1 MRKLKGQNAITL
13 IALVITII
21 VLLILA
27 GISISMLSGENSI
40 LSRAGQ
46 ARDRTEESQIKEEVS
61 LAWNGVQTDGY
72 INGWDLNKKAIELQI
87 ELRKKDS
94 TATVTVDGK
103 KLNVTYKGYDIVID
117 TESGKLDVSTSN
129 ISVTLTLSDTPS
141 VPTVD
146 GTKVKELT
154 TDNVP
159 IPGGFYFVGGTKSE
173 GVVISDNSN
182 DKNKGV
188 DAELVGNQ
196 FVWVPVAQNQVLT
209 LDVKSEEDITG
220 IKLTMPDGTQSDIS
234 ASGKTYN
241 APITMTKN
249 GVYTVEVTT
258 GADSR
263 TAQKRITSLY
273 AQDIEMPVLHELNQ
287 KKQNPDY
294 SSLEALIANK
304 LGEGK
309 TEEDLMTYIRDQG
322 YDTLSAYFGGEY
334 IYVTGY
340 EEEFKSGDRGF
351 YAGYTDNNQNTT
363 SVNTYGGFYIARYEA
378 GDGTTTSARTSSS
391 SDTNTLVSK
400 KGAFVYNYIACEDS
414 SQEGDAKR
422 LASGMYSTSTSV
434 TSQLITAA
442 GWDRT
447 LNWIIETDNNLG
459 ENEVILDSRSW
470 GNYSNSTG
478 NALENSGS
486 SKMNYTTGRSK
497 YWKANNI
504 YDLAGNTWEW
514 TQEKQGT
521 DSVYRGGSFNRGGD
535 DNPASSRIN
544 DNASNQNF
552 NYSFRTQL
560 YIKQ

>member
-1 MRKLKGQNAITL
+1 MRNLKGQKAITL

-72 INGWDLNKKAIELQI
+72 INGWDLNKKATELQI
-87 ELRKKDS
+87 ELRKQDS

-103 KLNVTYKGYDIVID
+103 KLNVTYKGYDIVIN

-129 ISVTLTLSDTPS
+129 ISVTLTLSNTSS

-146 GTKVKELT
+146 GTKVKALT
-154 TDNVP
+154 PDNVP
-159 IPGGFYFVGGTKSE
+159 IPGGFYFVGGTKST
-173 GVVISDNSN
+173 GVVISDSSS
-182 DKNKGV
+182 DEGKGV
-188 DAELVGNQ
+188 DADLVGNQ
-196 FVWVPVAQNQVLT
+196 FVWVPVDQNQILT

-220 IKLTMPDGTQSDIS
+220 ITLTMPDGTQSNIS

-258 GADSR
+258 ATDSR

-273 AQDIEMPVLHELNQ
+273 AQDIEMPVLYELNQ

-294 SSLEALIANK
+294 SSLEALITNK

-309 TEEDLMTYIRDQG
+309 TEEDLMTYIQEQG
-322 YDTLSAYFGGEY
+322 YSTLSAYFGGEY

-351 YAGYTDNNQNTT
+351 YAEYVDNNQNTT

-378 GDGTTTSARTSSS
+378 GDGTTESARTSSS

-414 SQEGDAKR
+414 SQTGDAKR
-422 LASGMYSTSTSV
+422 LASGIYSSSTSV

-447 LNWIIETDNNLG
+447 LNWIIEINNNLG

-478 NALENSGS
+478 NALTNSGS
-486 SKMNYTTGRSK
+486 SNMNYTTGRNE

-504 YDLAGNTWEW
+504 YDLAGNTREW
-514 TQEKQGT
+514 TQEKRGT
-521 DSVYRGGSFNRGGD
+521 DSVARGGYFFSNGDDYPASNRTDDGATDQSFN
-535 DNPASSRIN
+535 
-544 DNASNQNF
+544 F
-552 NYSFRTQL
+552 SFRPQL
-560 YIKQ
+560 YIK

>member
-1 MRKLKGQNAITL
+1 
-13 IALVITII
+13 
-21 VLLILA
+21 
-27 GISISMLSGENSI
+27 MLSGDNSI
-40 LSRAGQ
+40 LSQAGR
-46 ARDRTEESQIKEEVS
+46 ARDITGESQIKEEVS
-61 LAWNGVQTDGY
+61 IAWNGVQTEGY
-72 INGWDLNKKAIELQI
+72 VNGWDLNKKAIELQI
-87 ELRKKDS
+87 ELRKQDS
-94 TATVTVDGK
+94 TATVTVDGTN
-103 KLNVTYKGYDIVID
+103 LNVTYKGYDIVIN
-117 TESGKLDVSTSN
+117 TVSGKLDVSTSN
-129 ISVTLTLSDTPS
+129 ISVTLTLSNTPS

-146 GTKVKELT
+146 GTKVKALT

-159 IPGGFYFVGGTKSE
+159 IPGGFYFVGGTKSS
-173 GVVISDNSN
+173 GVVISDSSS
-182 DKNKGV
+182 DENKGV
-188 DAELVGNQ
+188 DADLVGNQ
-196 FVWVPVAQNQVLT
+196 FVWVPVDQNQVLT
-209 LDVKSEEDITG
+209 LDVTSEEDITG
-220 IKLTMPDGTQSDIS
+220 ITLTMPDGTQSSIS

-258 GADSR
+258 ATDSR

-273 AQDIEMPVLHELNQ
+273 AQDIEMPVLYELNQ

-294 SSLEALIANK
+294 SSLEALITDK

-309 TEEDLMTYIRDQG
+309 TEEDLMTYIQEQG
-322 YDTLSAYFGGEY
+322 YSTLSAYFGGEY

-351 YAGYTDNNQNTT
+351 YAEYVDNNQNTT

-378 GDGTTTSARTSSS
+378 GDGTTESARTSSS

-414 SQEGDAKR
+414 SQTGDAKR
-422 LASGMYSTSTSV
+422 LASGMYSTSSSV

-514 TQEKQGT
+514 TQEKKGT
-521 DSVYRGGSFNRGGD
+521 GSIGRGGD
-535 DNPASSRIN
+535 FDDAGVDYPASTRSVDIATSQYY
-544 DNASNQNF
+544 DISL
-552 NYSFRTQL
+552 RTQL
-560 YIKQ
+560 YIQ

>member
-1 MRKLKGQNAITL
+1 MRNLKGQKAITL

-103 KLNVTYKGYDIVID
+103 KLNVAYKGYDIVID

-146 GTKVKELT
+146 GTKVKTLT
-154 TDNVP
+154 PDNVP
-159 IPGGFYFVGGTKSE
+159 IPGGFYYVGGTKST
-173 GVVISDNSN
+173 GVVISDSSS
-182 DKNKGV
+182 DEGKGA
-188 DAELVGNQ
+188 DADLVGNQ
-196 FVWVPVAQNQVLT
+196 FVWVPVAKNQVLT
-209 LDVKSEEDITG
+209 LDVKSEKDITG
-220 IKLTMPDGTQSDIS
+220 IKLTMPDGTQSNIS

-273 AQDIEMPVLHELNQ
+273 AQDIEMCVMVALAPKL
-287 KKQNPDY
+287 KNPDY
-294 SSLEALIANK
+294 TTIEALITDK
-304 LGEGK
+304 VGEGK
-309 TEEDLMTYIRDQG
+309 TVEDLLQSTG
-322 YDTLSAYFGGEY
+322 DTTLGKYFFNQY
-334 IYVTGY
+334 IYVVGY
-340 EEEFKSGDRGF
+340 EEELKAELRSMFAE
-351 YAGYTDNNQNTT
+351 YVDNNQNTT

-378 GDGTTTSARTSSS
+378 GDGTTESARTSSS

-400 KGAFVYNYIACEDS
+400 KGAFVYNNIACEDS
-414 SQEGDAKR
+414 SQAGDAKR
-422 LASGMYSTSTSV
+422 LANGMYSTSTSV
-434 TSQLITAA
+434 TSQLITGA

-486 SKMNYTTGRSK
+486 SKMNYTTGRSE

-521 DSVYRGGSFNRGGD
+521 GSVARGGVFSYSGD
-535 DNPASSRIN
+535 NYPASYRTYL
-544 DNASNQNF
+544 NATHQGDS
-552 NYSFRTQL
+552 YSFRTQL